1 MSSSSS
7 QPQLSL
13 AIRRINIWYIF
24 LLAVI
29 TVFALRSFYV
39 QVIRYDYYHKA
50 ALSDQLKQYQI
61 PANRGIIEAY
71 DGGNVIPLVL
81 NQKLYTIYADPLFIK
96 NATSVANT
104 LANVLGGN
112 TGDYLSGMQTKNTRY
127 VVLAKKITAAH
138 KDALLAYKYPGIGA
152 QEQDYRTY
160 PQGTLAAQLLGFV
173 NDSGN
178 GEYGIEQALNHE
190 LSGVPGELKAITD
203 ASGVPL
209 ASSNNNVDT
218 RPQAGS
224 NVVLT
229 VDMGM
234 QKQLEDILKNTV
246 QAVKAPSGS
255 ALIMD
260 PNTGAIKAMASY
272 PSYDPSQYYNV
283 SDPNVFNSG
292 AVSHPIEVGST
303 MKIFTTSAALN
314 LGVIRPDTTYY
325 DPSSWVVDGF
335 KITNIEQD
343 GGAGVRSIA
352 QLLNLSLNT
361 GATWELMQMGGGQID
376 SKARN
381 NWYDYMTNHF
391 RFGIATGVEQGY
403 EASGYIPTPGNNG
416 AGIDLTYAN
425 TAFGQAMTATAIQM
439 GSALSAVLNGG
450 TYYKPTLIRET
461 INPNTGATVVNKPK
475 VLETNVVSPN
485 VSKAMIPLMQYVVN
499 NHFIVPAFDQTKYTV
514 GGKTGTAQVA
524 KSTGGYYDNV
534 YNGTYIGFVGNTKPQ
549 YVIVT
554 FIDTPNLASWQYAGT
569 AAAQPVFANLAHM
582 LINDGYVIPKS

>member
-178 GEYGIEQALNHE
+178 GEYGIEQALNNE

-499 NHFIVPAFDQTKYTV
+499 NHFIVPAFDQIKYTV

>member
-178 GEYGIEQALNHE
+178 GEYGIEQALNNE

>member
-29 TVFALRSFYV
+29 TIFALRSFYV

-178 GEYGIEQALNHE
+178 GEYGIEQALNNE

-203 ASGVPL
+203 ASAVPL

-391 RFGIATGVEQGY
+391 RFGTATGVEQGY
-403 EASGYIPTPGNNG
+403 EASGYILTPGNNG

-450 TYYKPTLIRET
+450 TYYKPTLISET

-485 VSKAMIPLMQYVVN
+485 VSKAMIPLMQYAVN

-524 KSTGGYYDNV
+524 KSTGGYDDNV